1 MIIVGIMGV
10 ALMLSFVAG
19 FAYVLLNDAGVLP
32 DLRPPVRRWRML
44 ARHFDEMHALEMAQ
58 VDRRANLRHVPVTG
72 RCSCAKPNL
81 TNQPLVE
88 RQRLREGWPHGS
100 AQTLS
105 RGDYEDFQRGLERGG
120 HIVEW
125 QAATIAQLQTR
136 GPSFK
141 GSYRGVDLFTEPD

>member
-58 VDRRANLRHVPVTG
+58 VDRRANLRHVPVM
-72 RCSCAKPNL
+72 
-81 TNQPLVE
+81 VE
-88 RQRLREGWPHGS
+88 RQRLRPLRTDT
-100 AQTLS
+100 AN
-105 RGDYEDFQRGLERGG
+105 
-120 HIVEW
+120 
-125 QAATIAQLQTR
+125 QL
-136 GPSFK
+136 
-141 GSYRGVDLFTEPD
+141 